1 MAKVKAIAVGFHDKL
16 YKPGD
21 EFEFSLNKDKS
32 NLGSWMEVVK
42 VPRKSKPKDTED

>member
-1 MAKVKAIAVGFHDKL
+1 MAKVKATAVGFYDRL

-21 EFEFSLNKDKS
+21 EFEFPVNKDKS

-42 VPRKSKPKDTED
+42 VPRKSKDKED